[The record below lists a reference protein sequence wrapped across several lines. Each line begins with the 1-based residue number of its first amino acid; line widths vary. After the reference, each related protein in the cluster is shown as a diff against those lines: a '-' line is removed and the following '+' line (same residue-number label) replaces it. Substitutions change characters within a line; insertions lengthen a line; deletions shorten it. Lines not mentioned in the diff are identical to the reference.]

1 MTHAILPEDV
11 CAYRDL
17 ALDALVSVLEA
28 EGPTAAARK
37 LAGEAADSDP
47 DPVLVR
53 RLRRWRGEAR
63 GPRARQSERVLPA
76 AGSPSSWWER
86 ALVGYGDLVAWRH
99 QQWAQTG
106 YFVTPLLGLFR
117 QGRPPSRG
125 AGVST

>member
-17 ALDALVSVLEA
+17 PLSTLSSALTA
-28 EGPTAAARK
+28 EGPACAAQSLGNGDGDA
-37 LAGEAADSDP
+37 

-53 RLRRWRGEAR
+53 RIRRWRREAF
-63 GPRARQSERVLPA
+63 GPRARLTERVLPTP
-76 AGSPSSWWER
+76 GSPSSWWER
-86 ALVGYGDLVAWRH
+86 ALAGYGDLVAWRH

-117 QGRPPSRG
+117 HGRPPSEV
-125 AGVST
+125 AGIST